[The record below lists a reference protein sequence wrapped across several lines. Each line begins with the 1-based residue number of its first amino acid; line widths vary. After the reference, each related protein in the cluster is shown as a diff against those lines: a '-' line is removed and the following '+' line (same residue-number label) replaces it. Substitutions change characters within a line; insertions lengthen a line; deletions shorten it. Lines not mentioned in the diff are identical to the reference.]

1 MWRRELYAFLAL
13 VAFQSIASGSTA
25 DPLPPPEE
33 AHKVKTIR
41 ILPDTPEERAGVAS
55 RSKSPLS
62 EEPNLRIEPNPNG
75 RVVRTIPIRPG
86 SSQ

>member
-1 MWRRELYAFLAL
+1 MWRRNLHALLAL
-13 VAFQSIASGSTA
+13 VAFQSVAAGAMA

-41 ILPDTPEERAGVAS
+41 ILPPEERATAAR
-55 RSKSPLS
+55 RSESILDQN
-62 EEPNLRIEPNPNG
+62 PNLRIEPNLNG

-86 SSQ
+86 SPQ

>member
-1 MWRRELYAFLAL
+1 MWRRNPHAFLAL
-13 VAFQSIASGSTA
+13 VVFQSIVSGAMA

-41 ILPDTPEERAGVAS
+41 ILPNTPEEGAGVAS
-55 RSKSPLS
+55 QTKSPLS

-86 SSQ
+86 SPQ